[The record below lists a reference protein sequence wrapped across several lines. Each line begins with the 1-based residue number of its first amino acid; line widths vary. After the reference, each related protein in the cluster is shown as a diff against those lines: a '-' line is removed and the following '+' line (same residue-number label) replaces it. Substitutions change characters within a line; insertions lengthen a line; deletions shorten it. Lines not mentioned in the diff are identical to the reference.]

1 MAPQSKNRFTGP
13 FKRLDLTGLASM
25 QDRELLANMQSG
37 PAYAWPEGTPRAE
50 MTKAAKAYA
59 KAGNRLGWMVVLGI
73 MHMPR
78 KYVYQIML
86 QPEPTDIYFSQG
98 YWFGPIEAYPSHNP
112 EQSDSASGAPLHR
125 VKFEA
130 RELARR
136 GNDMGWKVVVG
147 RSHHPGGFT
156 YSILFQQEPE
166 RVDAGP
172 GYYFEPIASYASH
185 KPNPTP
191 GAQLRRQFGTKVIA
205 ARLQSGGIYFGESY
219 DGRPLSVGP
228 YQGAEG
234 RPTYGLF
241 VGNVPIKVS
250 SASDIVAQFMA
261 LAKPETIRPSGT
273 TAARYNENP
282 LGWRKP
288 VRPAPG
294 AAHVDWKAVSEIVNK
309 ALAGKTDV
317 FTRAGKRAL
326 VWFLP
331 YSYSKSSHSISR
343 TDARYRL
350 GWVDINLDKLVEQAI
365 NDSFGEYAL
374 NPTREVPET
383 VERYYQEGIDQGMP
397 EAEAWAVAW
406 SRYCKYKDPES
417 KHCHLRQAE
426 YFPGKGG
433 KGSKGADKTAPV
445 GILLK
450 LNRRGKVAE
459 RSVQVDSAG
468 TDLWKKA
475 DVVLKE
481 RAMGLDPSET
491 MTVEYEVAFDDG
503 SEYFGV
509 VDDFGKKWVR
519 SDDLARSTVRHL
531 MFMAGRGAPPTM
543 TPAAYAKYL
552 RQIDPSGEAGRYA
565 SDLLDRA
572 DFGAVRPPLPTKLP
586 SAGKRPTPRRK
597 ASSKRPSARKA
608 SKVASGAKRR
618 SSPRRLAAEP
628 AFGNLPRAKGDKL
641 RGGFADAGM
650 PIGVD
655 SEQFRMGI
663 EVERE
668 HSDDPRVQREIAAD
682 HLTEDPTYYTKLATI
697 EDEDRGKFE
706 RSLQG
711 YLRLVQQGLDQRYGA
726 GKREVGIDR
735 GKRYVRVWER
745 TVSTNERSV
754 VMFVDTQTGN
764 LLAPDGWKKP
774 RTTSVKGSVY
784 SYLPKQ
790 ATPRKAS
797 SKRPT
802 PKKLSG
808 PKPTSK
814 AVLAALDK
822 FSVAFPAP
830 KKPSAKKPSA
840 SKASAR
846 AALAA
851 IAGPARPIE
860 AKGHDFTLMATPEW
874 FSVQQNDINLTT
886 LIAPTKA
893 SKTATKRFYAWAV
906 AHESQLPN
914 MTFSQVNKALDVEA
928 IKTHMYC
935 AMD

>member
-1 MAPQSKNRFTGP
+1 MAPQSKNRPAGP

-112 EQSDSASGAPLHR
+112 EQSDSATGAPLHR
-125 VKFEA
+125 VKLEA

-282 LGWRKP
+282 
-288 VRPAPG
+288 
-294 AAHVDWKAVSEIVNK
+294 
-309 ALAGKTDV
+309 
-317 FTRAGKRAL
+317 
-326 VWFLP
+326 
-331 YSYSKSSHSISR
+331 
-343 TDARYRL
+343 
-350 GWVDINLDKLVEQAI
+350 
-365 NDSFGEYAL
+365 
-374 NPTREVPET
+374 TREVPET

-450 LNRRGKVAE
+450 LNRRGKVTE

-468 TDLWKKA
+468 TNLWKKA

-552 RQIDPSGEAGRYA
+552 RKIDPSGETGRYA

-597 ASSKRPSARKA
+597 ASSKRPSARKV

-697 EDEDRGKFE
+697 EDEERGKFE
-706 RSLQG
+706 RALQG
-711 YLRLVQQGLDQRYGA
+711 YLRLVQQGIDQRYGA
-726 GKREVGIDR
+726 GKRDVGIDR

-802 PKKLSG
+802 PKK
-808 PKPTSK
+808 
-814 AVLAALDK
+814 
-822 FSVAFPAP
+822 PAP
-830 KKPSAKKPSA
+830 KKPTPR
-840 SKASAR
+840 KASDRKAR

-860 AKGHDFTLMATPEW
+860 ARGHDFTLTATPGW

-914 MTFSQVNKALDVEA
+914 MTFSQVNKALDAQA